1 MSTEEVSTQK
11 VSTKKTLTFA
21 FMDPPFENERTVSFF
36 RLLDAALERG
46 ANVKVFAYEGAVALA
61 FARQQTHGNAVH
73 ARDAEHENHPLTKDW
88 IATLQRKAHQ
98 GGLEFEWIN
107 CGLCVDER
115 GVNEVIAGCGR
126 GSPADLW
133 RYANA
138 SFNTLTIGTR

>member
-1 MSTEEVSTQK
+1 MSTP
-11 VSTKKTLTFA
+11 KTLTFA
-21 FMDPPFENERTVSFF
+21 FMDPPFENERTVTFF

-61 FARQQTHGNAVH
+61 FARQQAHGNAVH
-73 ARDAEHENHPLTKDW
+73 NRDTESENHPLTREW
-88 IATLQRKAHQ
+88 IATLQDKAAARD
-98 GGLEFEWIN
+98 LEFNWIN

-115 GVNEVIAGCGR
+115 GVNEVIDGCGR

-133 RYANA
+133 RYASA